1 MRQTM
6 EQAMIC
12 LKEIENH
19 LGSLRNILSSDNS
32 SQEKYLKESVDS
44 VLSGWFSN

>member
-6 EQAMIC
+6 EQTMVC

-32 SQEKYLKESVDS
+32 SQEKYLKESV
-44 VLSGWFSN
+44 